1 MGFGGHNGR
10 LGLPAAPPRKSSGG
24 LRCHGSA
31 PRPARPLERGPRYR
45 GNARRPRR
53 MGGGRGHPSLPS
65 PFQPRST
72 PPPPPPASLRLVTE
86 RGLVSIPGLPRGW
99 ETASAGGGG
108 AGGRWLPDVP
118 PPVLFGRGGE
128 SRGRGGR
135 RRGWGGGPKGDPAP
149 RVGRRERGGGEG
161 KAGQGREEEEEEEE
175 ARASFSCPRSASES
189 REPCG
194 DAKPGLGIA
203 ARAPPAPVPAMRR
216 LRGR

>member
-1 MGFGGHNGR
+1 MPWQRSQARPATRAGAALPWQRAQAPEDGR
-10 LGLPAAPPRKSSGG
+10 GEGAPLSPFPLPAPFHPP
-24 LRCHGSA
+24 
-31 PRPARPLERGPRYR
+31 
-45 GNARRPRR
+45 
-53 MGGGRGHPSLPS
+53 
-65 PFQPRST
+65 T
-72 PPPPPPASLRLVTE
+72 TPPASLRLVTE